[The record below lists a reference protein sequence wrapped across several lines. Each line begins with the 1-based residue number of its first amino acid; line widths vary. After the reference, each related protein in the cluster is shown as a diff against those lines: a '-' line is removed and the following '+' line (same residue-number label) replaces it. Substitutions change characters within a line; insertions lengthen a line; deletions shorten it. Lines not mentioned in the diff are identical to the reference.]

1 MGLFTYMRVSTCH
14 FYSFTGCHSEDDEM
28 SEFEVSRYIKA
39 VNQKSA
45 GFSNAV
51 PYTVVNVND
60 YSVIRQPKLDQ
71 ASNR

>member
-1 MGLFTYMRVSTCH
+1 
-14 FYSFTGCHSEDDEM
+14 M